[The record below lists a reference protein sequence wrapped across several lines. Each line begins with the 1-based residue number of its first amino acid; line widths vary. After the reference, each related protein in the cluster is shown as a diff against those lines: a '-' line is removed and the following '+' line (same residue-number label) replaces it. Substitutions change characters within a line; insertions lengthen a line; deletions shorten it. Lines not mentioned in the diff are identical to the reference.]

1 MPPLHFSELKK
12 HYTAALLRALQ
23 LPIDP
28 IGPLCMFL
36 LGLMGVSAIHSA
48 ESYIGGNRWVAQV
61 VWLFVGSIVYLGVSL
76 INYKILLEKAH
87 LIFIASVIPLLLL
100 WTPLGER
107 HYGCLRWLDIGP
119 FAIQPSEIAKIGA
132 LVLGA
137 SLLARSKI
145 GKFKDSL
152 SILSRFGLAF
162 FIPTV
167 LIFLQPDLG
176 SALVL
181 PPMAFSLLY
190 VARLSGRFFL
200 AALGIFMVIL
210 GVLGWDAYTYC
221 KFLEENELSPI
232 HNAGIYEK
240 LSWVPL
246 KDYQRNRILTFVAP
260 EAVDPQGIGISW
272 NLKQSLIAV
281 GSGGFLGKGD
291 GEGTQAKLGY
301 LPQSVAPNDFIF
313 SVLAEERG
321 FLGGV
326 FVIGLFALLTCNG
339 IRTAGLARDRFGLL
353 LCVGTSVIFAVHAFI
368 NIGMTI
374 GLMPITGLP
383 LPFLSYGGSF
393 VLSCCILQ
401 GFVQSVYRFKRDYS

>member
-1 MPPLHFSELKK
+1 MASSS
-12 HYTAALLRALQ
+12 LRRF
-23 LPIDP
+23 IDRTLAYP
-28 IGPLCMFL
+28 FDWVGPAVMLL

-48 ESYIGGNRWVAQV
+48 ESYVGGHRWLAQL
-61 VWLFVGSIVYLGVSL
+61 VWLSAGAAVYLGVSL
-76 INYKILLEKAH
+76 INYKIILEKAH
-87 LIFIASVIPLLLL
+87 LIFAISIIPLLLL

-107 HYGCLRWLDIGP
+107 HYGALRWLNLGFIT
-119 FAIQPSEIAKIGA
+119 IQPSEIAKIGA

-145 GKFKDSL
+145 GNFKDSL
-152 SILSRFGLAF
+152 SVLSRFAF
-162 FIPTV
+162 VFLLPTL

-181 PPMAFSLLY
+181 QPMAFSLLY
-190 VARLSGRFFL
+190 IARLSSRFFL
-200 AALGIFMVIL
+200 AAFGVFIVIL
-210 GVLGWDAYTYC
+210 GLLGWDAYSYC
-221 KFLEENELSPI
+221 KFLEENELNPV
-232 HNAGIYEK
+232 HNPGLYEK
-240 LSWVPL
+240 TTWVPL
-246 KDYQRNRILTFVAP
+246 KDYQRNRILAFIAP
-260 EAVDPQGIGISW
+260 EVVDPQGVGVSW
-272 NLKQSLIAV
+272 NLRQSLIAV
-281 GSGGFLGKGD
+281 GSGGLIGKGD

-321 FLGGV
+321 FLGGA
-326 FVIGLFALLTCNG
+326 FVIILFAILTCNG
-339 IRTAGLARDRFGLL
+339 IRIAGLAKDRFGLL
-353 LCVGTSVIFAVHAFI
+353 LCVGSSVIFAVHAFI

-401 GFVQSVYRFKRDYS
+401 GIIQSVYRFRKDYS